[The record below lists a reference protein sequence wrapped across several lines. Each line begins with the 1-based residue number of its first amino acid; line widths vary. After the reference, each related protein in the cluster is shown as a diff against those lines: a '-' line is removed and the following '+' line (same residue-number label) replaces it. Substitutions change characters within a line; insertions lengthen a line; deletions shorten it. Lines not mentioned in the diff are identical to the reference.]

1 MSNNTVFISIG
12 KRLKL
17 NKIKYLIKFIK
28 DVIHY
33 RGLLYGKLISIKE
46 IIAGNFPD
54 VEILNCENVRLY
66 YSCPVFNDGA
76 DRKMELLEGKDYT
89 QYTVR
94 IKNAIV
100 YGDSN
105 LITLSS
111 GKVLFD
117 MPAYDKLR
125 RYEYTNYNSKI
136 IKVKGNHVYY
146 WKGITHPLE
155 KAVWMGGNFSWNYYH
170 LLYEFVIKFL
180 YLNKSDIPLNVPVL
194 VDQRC
199 LEVPQYKELLDIAN
213 YKDYKLIGVDR
224 SWRFSVGEIIYINC
238 PNFIPLNNVDDKD
251 SRVDDIQFNISAL
264 CDLRNYFL
272 PYSSNREFHKRIYIS
287 RKNASRRRRFNEDAV
302 MQLLSEFG
310 FETVCPEKLS
320 IPDQISLF
328 NQADWIIGGSG
339 AAFTNLL
346 FCNSG
351 TKVILLT
358 KGRGVN
364 SIFSTIA
371 CAINVDL
378 VYITE
383 EDTNKDIFF
392 NGIHDVFEL
401 DISYLREFLIN
412 NISLNNN

>member
-1 MSNNTVFISIG
+1 MGNDNVFVSIG

-17 NKIKYLIKFIK
+17 NKIKYLIKFIN

-33 RGLLYGKLISIKE
+33 RGLLWGKLISIKE
-46 IIAGNFPD
+46 ILAGNFPE
-54 VEILNCENVRLY
+54 VEILHYENVRLY
-66 YSCPVFNDGA
+66 YSYPVFNDGS
-76 DRKMELLEGKDYT
+76 DKKTELLEGKDYI
-89 QYTVR
+89 QYAVR

-117 MPAYDKLR
+117 MPVFDKSR
-125 RYEYTNYNSKI
+125 RYQYTNYNSKI
-136 IKVKGNHVYY
+136 IKVKGNNVFY
-146 WKGITHPLE
+146 WKGITHSLE

-194 VDQRC
+194 VDQKC
-199 LEVPQYKELLDIAN
+199 LDVPQYRGLLDIAN
-213 YKDYKLIGVDR
+213 CKGYKLIGVDR
-224 SWRFSVGEIIYINC
+224 SWRFSVGELIYINC
-238 PNFIPLNNVDDKD
+238 PNFIPLNNVDDND
-251 SRVDDIQFNISAL
+251 CRADDIQFNISVL
-264 CDLRNYFL
+264 RDLRNYFL
-272 PYSSNREFHKRIYIS
+272 PYSSKREFCKRIFIS
-287 RKNASRRRRFNEDAV
+287 RKNASRRRKFNEEAV

-310 FETVCPEKLS
+310 FEAVFPEKLS

-328 NQADWIIGGSG
+328 NEAEWIIGGAG

-346 FCNSG
+346 FCDSG
-351 TKVILLT
+351 TKVILFT

-371 CAINVDL
+371 CAVNVDL

-383 EDTNKDIFF
+383 EDTNKEIFF
-392 NGIHDVFEL
+392 KNIHDVFEL
-401 DISYLREFLIN
+401 DISYLREFLIK
-412 NISLNNN
+412 NIYH